1 MSTEFKEYI
10 SNFDGITRLRLEHIY
25 ELIKKLL
32 PDSQEK
38 ISYGIPTFFNENGMI
53 VYFAGYKDFVSIYP
67 VHLTNLEAE
76 LIKPYLH
83 GKSTARFEN
92 NKELP
97 EELIGKVVTGL
108 LQANLERSKKK

>member
-67 VHLTNLEAE
+67 VHLTNLDEAI
-76 LIKPYLH
+76 IKPYLH
-83 GKSTARFEN
+83 GKSAARFDN

-97 EELIGKVVTGL
+97 KDIINNIVIELL
-108 LQANLERSKKK
+108 RSNMSRSIK